1 MTVLDA
7 FYWVS
12 ALVLVVSGA
21 SKLTGHGSVRD
32 TLSQLGLPAPP
43 RVGVLVGVIEVLV
56 GAAALMAPPGA
67 VASVV
72 AVMVALIYAVF
83 ALVVISA
90 MRAGLQDCGCIG
102 VRPMPPSAGHVAF
115 NLAACI
121 VAAASAV
128 TTPVDLVGGLA
139 ELPMPWAVLVGL
151 VVALAAG
158 SLVSLPGR

>member
-1 MTVLDA
+1 MLDA
-7 FYWVS
+7 IYWVC

-21 SKLTGHGSVRD
+21 SKLTDRGSVRD

-43 RVGVLVGVIEVLV
+43 RVGTLVGIIEVLV

-83 ALVVISA
+83 AVVVISA
-90 MRAGLQDCGCIG
+90 MRAGLEDCGCIG
-102 VRPMPPSAGHVAF
+102 VRSTPPSAGHVVF
-115 NLAACI
+115 NLVACT

-139 ELPMPWAVLVGL
+139 EVPMPWAVVVAL
-151 VVALAAG
+151 VVAFAAG